1 MKLPDPSIDKAP
13 ALAFCYAMD
22 YEPGTHG
29 WHTHNRHQLVYAVS
43 GVLQLEV
50 EAGQWL
56 LPPQRAAWI
65 AADKPHLTRYLTS
78 VSLRSICFDP
88 TFPDVPHADC
98 RVFSV
103 TPLAREMIVYGM
115 RWGTDRHPDD
125 AKANLFFQ
133 TLAVLCQEWMA
144 EEPSFRLPRAKT
156 PELAQA
162 IAYTLQHLQE
172 INIDDVAAAANL
184 SARTLRRRMQQE
196 TGVSWQKF
204 LHTARMLRAMEL
216 LATPE
221 AQVTETAL
229 AVGYNSLSAF
239 IRAFT
244 RFTNETPSHYRQ
256 RVQS

>member
-1 MKLPDPSIDKAP
+1 
-13 ALAFCYAMD
+13 
-22 YEPGTHG
+22 
-29 WHTHNRHQLVYAVS
+29 
-43 GVLQLEV
+43 
-50 EAGQWL
+50 
-56 LPPQRAAWI
+56 
-65 AADKPHLTRYLTS
+65 
-78 VSLRSICFDP
+78 
-88 TFPDVPHADC
+88 
-98 RVFSV
+98 
-103 TPLAREMIVYGM
+103 
-115 RWGTDRHPDD
+115 
-125 AKANLFFQ
+125 
-133 TLAVLCQEWMA
+133 MA